1 MHTIMEVA
9 PKLGIKIEVR
19 HDLLENKKK
28 NSLFVKLLGNSPYI
42 RVLDFL
48 LTYRDFD
55 YSKKEIAEN
64 ANVSY
69 NTLNSFWHE
78 MLNNGI
84 IVKTRRI
91 GKQDMFRLNQESK
104 LVKSLILVFDSIAA
118 ESIAEQKQGIAESK
132 IRA

>member
-1 MHTIMEVA
+1 M
-9 PKLGIKIEVR
+9 KL
-19 HDLLENKKK
+19 DLESGKMNSENKIIDLE

-48 LTYRDFD
+48 LVYRDFD

-118 ESIAEQKQGIAESK
+118 ESIAEQKQGIAEWK

>member
-1 MHTIMEVA
+1 M
-9 PKLGIKIEVR
+9 KL
-19 HDLLENKKK
+19 DLESGKMNSENKIIDLE

-48 LTYRDFD
+48 LVYRDFD

>member
-1 MHTIMEVA
+1 M
-9 PKLGIKIEVR
+9 KL
-19 HDLLENKKK
+19 DLESGKMNSENKIIDLE

-48 LTYRDFD
+48 LVYRDFD

-69 NTLNSFWHE
+69 NTLNSFWRE
-78 MLNNGI
+78 MLSNGI

-91 GKQDMFRLNQESK
+91 GKQDMFRLNQESN
-104 LVKSLILVFDSIAA
+104 LVKSLIVVFDSIAA
-118 ESIAEQKQGIAESK
+118 ESIAEQKQKIAESR